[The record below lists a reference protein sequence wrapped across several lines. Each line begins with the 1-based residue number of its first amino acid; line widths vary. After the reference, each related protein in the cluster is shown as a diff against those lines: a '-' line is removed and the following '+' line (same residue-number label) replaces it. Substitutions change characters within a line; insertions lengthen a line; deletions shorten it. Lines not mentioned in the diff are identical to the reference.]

1 MEKRPQTCSISAHLF
16 TPPFM
21 NALRR
26 LSFSLLILTVMFQ
39 VVSCSS
45 PSYREIR
52 RPAPGGGFYVQR
64 IRLEP
69 QEEARIKKQKKDK
82 KKKGDAPV
90 DDGSYWRGDG
100 VEGTP
105 SMKISLGEQKV
116 YFMKDGVV
124 VGMSP
129 ISSGRESHATRP
141 GKFSVI
147 QKDLDHKSNLYG
159 DYVDATGVIVKK
171 EVDIRKDA
179 RPKGAKFDGANM
191 RFFMRITGAI
201 GMHEGYLPGY
211 PASHGCIRLPTKM
224 AEIFFRESSLGTPV
238 QIVP

>member
-1 MEKRPQTCSISAHLF
+1 MEKRPQMCSISAHASPSP
-16 TPPFM
+16 TM

-26 LSFSLLILTVMFQ
+26 LSFALLTLTVLFQ
-39 VVSCSS
+39 SMSCSS
-45 PSYREIR
+45 PNYREIR
-52 RPAPGGGFYVQR
+52 RPAPGGGYYVQR
-64 IRLEP
+64 VRLEP
-69 QEEARIKKQKKDK
+69 QEEARLKKLKKAK
-82 KKKGDAPV
+82 KEGKPV

-100 VEGTP
+100 VLGKP

-116 YFMKDGVV
+116 YFLKDGVV

-159 DYVDATGVIVKK
+159 DYVDSTGFIVKK

-179 RPKGAKFDGANM
+179 RPKGSKFDGANM
-191 RFFMRITGAI
+191 RYFMRITGAI

-224 AEIFFRESSLGTPV
+224 AEIFYRESSLGTPV